1 MKISIIG
8 SGYVGVV
15 TGACLSEFGHE
26 IIFVDIDQK
35 KIDLLNKGIPPI
47 YELGLADIL
56 EKNKHLIS
64 ATDDYNS
71 AIGATDLTFISVGT
85 PCAENGT
92 IDTVYVRSAA
102 ENIGSALKNT
112 GKKDIHTII
121 VKSTVFPGTTESV
134 VLDALERMSGK
145 TAGEGFYLGCNPEF
159 LKEGVAIEDF
169 MNPDRIVIGSYD
181 DGAGRVLSEL
191 YASFDCPK
199 VITGIK
205 TAEMIKYTSNA
216 FLATKIS
223 FANEIGNICKKA
235 GIDTEEVFKGVG
247 LDARINPSFFRSG
260 IGFGGSCFPKDV
272 RALLSGAAE
281 SGVDTAILKAVLD
294 VNEAQPLVMI
304 DLLNKHIPDLKGRKV
319 GLLGLAFKPDTDD
332 IRESRAIPVISALTD
347 MGAEVVGY
355 DPLASENMS
364 VLFPDVVYAKEI
376 SEVMACDAVLITTE
390 WPEFENLDY
399 SGKLVIDGRRVRRAA
414 ETAEIYEG
422 VCW

>member
-26 IIFVDIDQK
+26 IIFVDIDQR
-35 KIDLLNKGIPPI
+35 KIDLLNEGIPPI
-47 YELGLADIL
+47 YELGLAEIL
-56 EKNKHLIS
+56 EKNRSLIS

-71 AIGATDLTFISVGT
+71 AIEDTDITFISVGT
-85 PCAENGT
+85 PCAANGT
-92 IDTVYVRSAA
+92 IDTVYVKSAA

-112 GKKDIHTII
+112 SKKAVHTII

-134 VLDALERMSGK
+134 VLDALERTSGK
-145 TAGEGFYLGCNPEF
+145 KAGEGFYLGCNPEF
-159 LKEGVAIEDF
+159 LKEGVAVEDF

-181 DGAGRVLSEL
+181 EGAGEVLGSL
-191 YASFDCPK
+191 YSDFDCPK
-199 VITGIK
+199 VVTSIK

-223 FANEIGNICKKA
+223 FANEIGNICKNS

-272 RALLSGAAE
+272 RALLSGAME
-281 SGVDTAILKAVLD
+281 LGVDTTILRAVLD
-294 VNEAQPLVMI
+294 VNEAQPLKIV
-304 DLLNKHIPDLKGRKV
+304 DLLKMHIPDLKGRKV

-332 IRESRAIPVISALTD
+332 IRESRAIPVISALSEL
-347 MGAEVVGY
+347 GAEVVGY
-355 DPLASENMS
+355 DPLASKNMS
-364 VLFPDVVYAKEI
+364 ALFPDIRYAKDCG
-376 SEVMACDAVLITTE
+376 EVMECDAVLITTE
-390 WPEFENLDY
+390 WPEFESLDY
-399 SGKLVIDGRRVRRAA
+399 SGKLVIDGRRIRKAA
-414 ETAEIYEG
+414 ETAQTYEG

>member
-26 IIFVDIDQK
+26 IVFVDIDLR

-47 YELGLADIL
+47 YELGLAEIL
-56 EKNKHLIS
+56 KKNKQLIS

-71 AIGATDLTFISVGT
+71 AIEGTDLTFISVGT

-102 ENIGSALKNT
+102 ENIGSALNNT
-112 GKKDIHTII
+112 NKKTVHTVV

-134 VLDALERMSGK
+134 VLDALERTSGK

-181 DGAGRVLSEL
+181 EGAGEVLGEL
-191 YASFDCPK
+191 YANFDCPK
-199 VITGIK
+199 VVTGIK

-223 FANEIGNICKKA
+223 FANEIGNICKMA

-272 RALLSGAAE
+272 RALLSGAMD
-281 SGVDTAILKAVLD
+281 SGVDTTILKAVLD
-294 VNEAQPLVMI
+294 VNEAQPLKMI
-304 DLLNKHIPDLKGRKV
+304 DLLTKHMPDLRGRKI
-319 GLLGLAFKPDTDD
+319 GLFGLAFKPDTDD
-332 IRESRAIPVISALTD
+332 IRESRAIPVISALTA

-364 VLFPDVVYAKEI
+364 VLFPGIIYAKDCG
-376 SEVMACDAVLITTE
+376 EVMACDAVLITTE
-390 WPEFENLDY
+390 WPEFEDLDY
-399 SGKLVIDGRRVRRAA
+399 SGKLVIDGRRIRKAA
-414 ETAEIYEG
+414 DTAEIYEG